1 MANAIEIRPGDTLS
15 LAGAVTL
22 PAGVWSATC
31 AFVSTET
38 ARVLNVDVT
47 LNLVGPS
54 DDDPSRNVWA
64 IALEASSLETA
75 NWPAPS
81 KNASASRWSGA
92 IKFHDDSNPPLVKTS
107 EPFEMIIRP
116 KVVP

>member
-1 MANAIEIRPGDTLS
+1 MASAIEIRPGDSLS
-15 LAGAVTL
+15 LAGTVTL

-31 AFVSTET
+31 AFVSTE
-38 ARVLNVDVT
+38 ASRVLNATVT
-47 LNLVGPS
+47 LTLTGPS

-81 KNASASRWSGA
+81 KNASALRYSGA
-92 IKFHDDSNPPLVKTS
+92 IKFSDDSNPPLVKTS
-107 EPFEMIIRP
+107 ESFEMVIRP